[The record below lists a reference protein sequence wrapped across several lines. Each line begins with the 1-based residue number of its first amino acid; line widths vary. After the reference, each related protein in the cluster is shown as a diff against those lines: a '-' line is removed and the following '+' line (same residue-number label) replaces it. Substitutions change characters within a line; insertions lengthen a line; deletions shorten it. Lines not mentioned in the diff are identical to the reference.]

1 MLCWQN
7 GADFSPEFLYDNLNG
22 DEVVTNHELA

>member
-1 MLCWQN
+1 MLAEQGGLLSCK
-7 GADFSPEFLYDNLNG
+7 FLYDNLNG